1 MTPDEVVVVEIASV
15 CAALVAVVGALV
27 LRAVRHR
34 SLALSVIVVALVGVG
49 AVVAGALGTAKAM
62 FLSPHDFS
70 VLLLVTGVSGTV
82 ALLSALA
89 LGRGLVRRGKDLAG
103 AAGRLGS
110 GDYMPVGRVMPY
122 ELAQVDAALTDA
134 GTQLAAARARERS
147 LSESRRQLVAG
158 MSHDLRTPLAG
169 IRAMAEALEDG
180 VVTGADD
187 VRRYHQ
193 GLRREADR
201 MTAMVE
207 DLFEVAR
214 IDAHSLQLDLRPLD
228 VAELVSDA
236 LASAS
241 PVARTAGVQL
251 DARLPVGLPRLRGS
265 EPELG
270 RVLRNLLGNAVR
282 HTPAGGSVCV
292 QARSDV
298 VAVSVLVTDGCGG
311 IPDQDVP
318 RVFDLGFRG
327 SAARTPADPEDGSSG
342 AGLGLTIAR
351 GLVEAQQG
359 ELTVHNTGGGC
370 CFAVVLPVA
379 GP

>member
-15 CAALVAVVGALV
+15 CAALVALAGALV

-34 SLALSVIVVALVGVG
+34 SLALSVVVVALVGVG

-62 FLSPHDFS
+62 FLSAHDFS

-89 LGRGLVRRGKDLAG
+89 LGRGLVRRGKDLAEA
-103 AAGRLGS
+103 AAGLGS
-110 GDYMPVGRVMPY
+110 GGYVPVERVLPH
-122 ELAQVDAALTDA
+122 ELARVDAALTDA
-134 GTQLAAARARERS
+134 GGQLAAARARERS
-147 LSESRRQLVAG
+147 LAESRRRLVAG

-180 VVTGADD
+180 VVTDAED
-187 VRRYHQ
+187 VRRYHR

-214 IDAHSLQLDLRPLD
+214 IDAHALELVLRPLD
-228 VAELVSDA
+228 VVGLVSDA
-236 LASAS
+236 LASAA
-241 PVARTAGVQL
+241 PLARVRGVQL
-251 DARLPVGLPRLRGS
+251 DARLPPDVPQVRGS

-270 RVLRNLLGNAVR
+270 RVLGNLLGNAVR
-282 HTPAGGSVCV
+282 HTPAGGAVTV
-292 QARSDV
+292 QARRCAAGV
-298 VAVSVLVTDGCGG
+298 GVLVTDGCGG
-311 IPDQDVP
+311 IPEGDLP

-327 SAARTPADPEDGSSG
+327 SAARTPDDGSSG

-351 GLVEAQQG
+351 GLTEAQHG
-359 ELTVHNTGGGC
+359 AITVHNTDGGC
-370 CFAVVLPVA
+370 CFTVVLPAA